1 MELSIYG
8 LENPIIFD
16 DEHINILEIDNK
28 KLFVKILTL
37 LNNKCNGIDTGNEI
51 ILKEENK
58 ELKINNNMFIVFDI
72 FNIDFN
78 SKKVLTKL
86 YTNIAKNVDNS
97 DDFELEKLIFEFR
110 NLLVKEINEFPFEFT
125 MKTDINVEEVL
136 KMFSLKIDENC
147 YIEVTEK
154 IEFLIDVIN
163 ELKLA
168 KILVVPNLKDFLT
181 NEELVEIYKYAK
193 YNDIHLLI
201 IQNYIEK
208 NLLEYEKKNI
218 IDSEFD
224 DFIKKM

>member
-78 SKKVLTKL
+78 SNKVITKL

-97 DDFELEKLIFEFR
+97 D
-110 NLLVKEINEFPFEFT
+110 
-125 MKTDINVEEVL
+125 
-136 KMFSLKIDENC
+136 
-147 YIEVTEK
+147 
-154 IEFLIDVIN
+154 
-163 ELKLA
+163 
-168 KILVVPNLKDFLT
+168 
-181 NEELVEIYKYAK
+181 
-193 YNDIHLLI
+193 
-201 IQNYIEK
+201 
-208 NLLEYEKKNI
+208 
-218 IDSEFD
+218 
-224 DFIKKM
+224 